1 MKVTSLLQ
9 QEAEIG
15 HKTLQFL
22 SDYYNMNTLT
32 LYVFMYISPRLP
44 FLSIHPYVHSS
55 ILLSNVVILNL
66 KFFKVPLK
74 A

>member
-1 MKVTSLLQ
+1 MKVTSLLK
-9 QEAEIG
+9 QEADIK

-32 LYVFMYISPRLP
+32 MYLFMYISPSLP
-44 FLSIHPYVHSS
+44 FSSIHPYAHPS
-55 ILLSNVVILNL
+55 ILLSSMVILNL
-66 KFFKVPLK
+66 KFFKVLLK

>member
-1 MKVTSLLQ
+1 MKVTSLLK
-9 QEAEIG
+9 QEADIK

-32 LYVFMYISPRLP
+32 MYLFMYISPGLP
-44 FLSIHPYVHSS
+44 FFIYTSICSS
-55 ILLSNVVILNL
+55 IYSSIQCGYIEPQV
-66 KFFKVPLK
+66 FQGT